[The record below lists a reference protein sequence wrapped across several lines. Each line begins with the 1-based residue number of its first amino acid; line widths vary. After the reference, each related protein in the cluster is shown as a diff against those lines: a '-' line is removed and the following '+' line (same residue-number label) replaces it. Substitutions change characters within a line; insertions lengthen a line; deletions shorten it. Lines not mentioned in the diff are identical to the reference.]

1 MNFLYRHRVIF
12 GLTGIALAVI
22 VTFGVCFFALA
33 RTAAANTQRLTIV
46 IDAGHGGIDGGVV
59 GRVSGVKESDINL
72 SISRCLQKEFEQA
85 GFRVVQTRPTEA
97 GLYGTATAGYK
108 KRDMQKRA
116 EIIQENAPALV
127 ISVHQNF
134 FSMTSRR
141 GAQVFFRN
149 DSSSSRTLACAIQT
163 AFNEIPETA
172 KKYSALAGDYYV
184 LNCSDYPSVIVECGF
199 LSNPEDEALL
209 ITQDYQKK
217 VASVIA
223 QGALS
228 YLACGSSAA

>member
-1 MNFLYRHRVIF
+1 M
-12 GLTGIALAVI
+12 
-22 VTFGVCFFALA
+22 
-33 RTAAANTQRLTIV
+33 
-46 IDAGHGGIDGGVV
+46 
-59 GRVSGVKESDINL
+59 
-72 SISRCLQKEFEQA
+72 
-85 GFRVVQTRPTEA
+85 
-97 GLYGTATAGYK
+97 
-108 KRDMQKRA
+108 
-116 EIIQENAPALV
+116 
-127 ISVHQNF
+127 
-134 FSMTSRR
+134 
-141 GAQVFFRN
+141 
-149 DSSSSRTLACAIQT
+149 
-163 AFNEIPETA
+163 PETA